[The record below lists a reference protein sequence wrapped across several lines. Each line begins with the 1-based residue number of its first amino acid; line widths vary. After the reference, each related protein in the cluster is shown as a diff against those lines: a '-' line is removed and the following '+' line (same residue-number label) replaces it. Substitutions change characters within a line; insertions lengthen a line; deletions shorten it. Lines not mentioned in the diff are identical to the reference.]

1 MNTKILKSLLVAT
14 IGVLAFAGCE
24 EPEPLVP
31 NEYQNHVGRDPQG
44 GTSTETHNT
53 TVNYSE
59 CKSQQRDGESIVSSV
74 RYENGTL
81 FFTHENVEFN
91 CGIDDISV
99 EPVIDGQT
107 IRVTI
112 SEICEMPADCI
123 CPRDVNYTIDN
134 INEGHYNVVVKNGD
148 IIIYQSEIDC
158 HGTHNTIVTYSDCK
172 VQKSFSDIATSVRYE
187 NGTLYFTH
195 TDVELNCAI
204 EDVSV
209 VPEISGQTITVIIS
223 EICGEEYADCVC
235 PIDINYS
242 IDNIKPGSYAIVVKV
257 SGYTIYQTEINCQ

>member
-1 MNTKILKSLLVAT
+1 MNTKILKLLLVAM
-14 IGVLAFAGCE
+14 IVVFAFVGCE
-24 EPEPLVP
+24 EPETIVP
-31 NEYQNHVGRDPQG
+31 YEPQNHTERDPQAG
-44 GTSTETHNT
+44 STTETHNT
-53 TVNYSE
+53 MVNFSE
-59 CKSQQRDGESIVSSV
+59 CKSQQRDGDSIVSSV

-99 EPVIDGQT
+99 VPEIEGQT
-107 IRVTI
+107 IMVTI

-123 CPRDVNYTIDN
+123 CPRDVNYSIDN

-158 HGTHNTIVTYSDCK
+158 HDTHNTMVTYSECK
-172 VQKSFSDIATSVRYE
+172 AQKSFSDIATSVRYE

-209 VPEISGQTITVIIS
+209 VPEINGQAITVTIS
-223 EICGEEYADCVC
+223 EICEEYANCVC

-242 IDNIKPGSYAIVVKV
+242 IDNIKAGSYAIVVKV
-257 SGYTIYQTEINCQ
+257 KGYTIYQTEIICQ